1 MEVEIPLYQLDAF
14 TGRLFAGNPAAVCM
28 LREWPEDA
36 LLQAVAAE
44 NNLSET
50 AFCVRENDG
59 WRLRWFTPLC
69 EVDLCGHATLA
80 AATVVFDERADLRE
94 IGFMTRSGLIAA
106 WRDGSGVAID
116 LPASPPDGSPV
127 DPRLREVLDE
137 QPAEAIG
144 AASPV
149 YVYSDESIVK
159 GLRPRLEKLRN
170 YGGRLIVTAP
180 GRDCDFVSRF
190 FAPGVGIDEDPVT
203 GSAHCILTPFW
214 AARLGRAR
222 LQARQLSA
230 RGGELDCELR
240 GDRVILRGEAVCYLR
255 GRVRIPWPR
264 VT

>member
-255 GRVRIPWPR
+255 GSVRIPWPR